1 MPTTYSVQISD
12 VDYKALCYVA
22 ANPHQYCDDKVTE
35 YIHLMKKDMAQHLIK
50 QEFNKVGTRNIPATV
65 DDIIMAANIKTA
77 QELFE
82 EDEIRMRNMMA
93 NPDSAEDMPPA
104 YNIP

>member
-22 ANPHQYCDDKVTE
+22 ENPHQYCDDKVTE
-35 YIHLMKKDMAQHLIK
+35 YIQLMKKDMAQYLIK
-50 QEFNKVGTRNIPATV
+50 QEFNKIGTRNIPATI

-77 QELFE
+77 QQLFE
-82 EDEIRMRNMMA
+82 EDELRMRRMMQ
-93 NPDSAEDMPPA
+93 NPDDVEDIPPA
-104 YNIP
+104 YDIP